1 MLRLDYAKD
10 HPQVVAALNRLGGM
24 ITEEEMIQMNYQVS
38 QEGQSAKD
46 VAHQFLLNKGLIGG
60 SQ

>member
-1 MLRLDYAKD
+1 AKD
-10 HPQVVAALNRLGGM
+10 HPQVVAALNRLSGI

-46 VAHQFLLNKGLIGG
+46 VAHQYLLDKGLIGG
-60 SQ
+60 DQ